1 MELKRI
7 GPLSTGKV
15 MGVMYFVLGLV
26 MGLITVVLSLVT
38 SAYFGE
44 AFDDSSTLS
53 VMFGFSSIIIIPF
66 IYAIVG
72 FIQGLLSAWLD
83 NLIAGILGGI
93 RLEIQ

>member
-44 AFDDSSTLS
+44 AFDDS
-53 VMFGFSSIIIIPF
+53 
-66 IYAIVG
+66 
-72 FIQGLLSAWLD
+72 
-83 NLIAGILGGI
+83 
-93 RLEIQ
+93 